1 LILIEENDLGF
12 SSLKHELGLE
22 SSGQLQH
29 HLQKLSDMITE
40 KENGNY
46 GLTETGRRALRIY
59 RESESS
65 GRSLEEIC
73 CIPAPSGV
81 AANKQV
87 SNGGTAV
94 RLAIGSAL
102 LALTTAALALYFVKG
117 QNLLSL
123 KFDSSFVSL
132 GAGGVIILAFFGIS
146 FAIAAATG
154 YPGCEITAI
163 PNLFFRKK
171 MYCSCI
177 MAPFNLPNG
186 RLLKKVQRV

>member
-1 LILIEENDLGF
+1 MVLPRQAEE
-12 SSLKHELGLE
+12 
-22 SSGQLQH
+22 
-29 HLQKLSDMITE
+29 T
-40 KENGNY
+40 
-46 GLTETGRRALRIY
+46 LRIY

-65 GRSLEEIC
+65 GKSLEEIC
-73 CIPAPSGV
+73 CIPAPSQV

-87 SNGGTAV
+87 STGGTAV
-94 RLAIGSAL
+94 RLTIGSAL
-102 LALTTAALALYFVKG
+102 LALTAVAVALYFAKG

-123 KFDSSFVSL
+123 KFGSSYVSL

-163 PNLFFRKK
+163 PNLFSSKK
-171 MYCSCI
+171 RYCSCI

-186 RLLKKVQRV
+186 RLLKKVHRV